1 MLNLFYIS
9 VEARCTLLQSDA
21 ERMAACIRS
30 EYRMQLEKL
39 PKKIRNMTVSDFF
52 QQHAGIDLQLPE
64 LSALAQKYQNSSE
77 HVAEED
83 ASVRTPLKVVTNAN
97 GTSTVMRSTRTKSRV
112 EPSDNQRK
120 RAAAEV
126 EEAPAENTRATRR
139 TAKTQAVVNTPAAT
153 NGKTQGIVAQTPGF
167 CRELPFT
174 PAHHGAGTVLR
185 LPKRGESIFS
195 MRGSPVAVV
204 SSDASAQV
212 RSVFGS
218 VPAQLH

>member
-1 MLNLFYIS
+1 
-9 VEARCTLLQSDA
+9 
-21 ERMAACIRS
+21 
-30 EYRMQLEKL
+30 MQLEKL
-39 PKKIRNMTVSDFF
+39 PKKIRNMAVSDFF
-52 QQHAGIDLQLPE
+52 QQAGIELQLPE

-77 HVAEED
+77 QRAEED
-83 ASVRTPLKVVTNAN
+83 APVRTPLKVVTNAN
-97 GTSTVMRSTRTKSRV
+97 GTSTVMRSTHTKSRV

-126 EEAPAENTRATRR
+126 EEAPVENARATRR
-139 TAKTQAVVNTPAAT
+139 TAKAQAVVNTPAAT
-153 NGKTQGIVAQTPGF
+153 NGKTHSVVAQTPGF

-212 RSVFGS
+212 RVCC
-218 VPAQLH
+218 A